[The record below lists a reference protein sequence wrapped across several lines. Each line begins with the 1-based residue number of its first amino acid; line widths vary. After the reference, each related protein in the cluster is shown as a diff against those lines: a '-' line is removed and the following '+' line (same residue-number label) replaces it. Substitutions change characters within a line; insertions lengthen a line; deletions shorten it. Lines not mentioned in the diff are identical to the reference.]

1 MPKLKALFILVA
13 ALAATA
19 ALADDSLKGDTNTT
33 GPFSPSNAG
42 GTTVNTA
49 RSPSGDAIY
58 PSQSSA
64 VRARRRGAEK
74 PASRTPPN
82 DDASRSGVGNPGM
95 APQSAPAGAA
105 APVGSGSVGR

>member
-1 MPKLKALFILVA
+1 MQKTKTFLILVSALFA
-13 ALAATA
+13 CA
-19 ALADDSLKGDTNTT
+19 ALADESIKGDTNTT

-49 RSPSGDAIY
+49 RSASGDAIY

-64 VRARRRGAEK
+64 RRRGAEK
-74 PASRTPPN
+74 PASKIPPN
-82 DDASRSGVGNPGM
+82 DDASRSSIGNPGV